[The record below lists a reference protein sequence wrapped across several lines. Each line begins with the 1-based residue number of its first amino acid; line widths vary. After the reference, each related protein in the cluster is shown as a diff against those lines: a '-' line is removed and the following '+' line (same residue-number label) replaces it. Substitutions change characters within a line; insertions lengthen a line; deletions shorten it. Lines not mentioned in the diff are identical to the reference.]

1 MIQRRCVFAIPATLP
16 DDPPSLRQLLQAAL
30 AEIERQRLII
40 AALQRNRFGRR
51 SEQLD
56 DTTVQQGVEDA
67 EQSVAEQ
74 SAAVDAAMPPPV
86 TGPAPC
92 PPRGEP
98 AKRNRGALPAELP
111 RVEQVI
117 DVEDKV
123 CPCCGG
129 ALHLIGEDR
138 SEMLDY
144 VPAHFRVR
152 VTRRPR
158 YGCRACEEAVVQ
170 APAPERPI
178 DGGMATEA
186 LVAHVLINKYSDHLP
201 LYRQA
206 QIFARQG
213 MTLDRSTLCNWVGR
227 ACWWLAP
234 LHELVLSTVLSSP
247 KVFADD
253 TTLPVLDPGRGRTK
267 TGRIWCYAVDNRP
280 WRGPGHPAAAYVYSE
295 DRKAEH
301 VRSHLRGFHGLLQV
315 DGYAGFGGLVG
326 TAAEDGPLLAFC
338 WAHVRRKFYDI
349 HVAAKPASGGVIPG
363 APLATEALRRI
374 AELYAVEEDIRG
386 TPADHRRAVRQ
397 QRSRPLVEAMH
408 TWLTEQLARVSGRST
423 IAQAIRYALNHWK
436 GLLRYLDDGRLEMDN
451 NTVERAMRSVA
462 LGRKNAL
469 FAGADSG
476 GRHWAIVATLIHTA
490 KLNDVDPLAWL
501 TDVLERMVAGHTKQ
515 HELATLLPWN
525 WNADQTVTVEAPS
538 SA

>member
-1 MIQRRCVFAIPATLP
+1 M
-16 DDPPSLRQLLQAAL
+16 LLAAL

-56 DTTVQQGVEDA
+56 DATVQQGVEDL

-74 SAAVDAAMPPPV
+74 TAAVEAATPPPKP
-86 TGPAPC
+86 PATEL
-92 PPRGEP
+92 PRSEP
-98 AKRNRGALPAELP
+98 ARRNRGALPVELP

-117 DVEDKV
+117 DIAAKT
-123 CPCCGG
+123 CPCCGN

-138 SEMLDY
+138 AEMLDY
-144 VPAHFRVR
+144 VPAQLRVR
-152 VTRRPR
+152 LIRRPR
-158 YGCRACEEAVVQ
+158 YGCRSCEEAVVQ

-186 LVAHVLINKYSDHLP
+186 LLAHVLVNKYSDHLP

-213 MTLDRSTLCNWVGR
+213 VTLDRSTLCNWVGR

-234 LHELVLSTVLSSP
+234 LHELVLSTVLASP

-267 TGRIWCYAVDNRP
+267 TGRLWCYAVDNRP
-280 WRGPGHPAAAYVYSE
+280 WCGPGQPAAAYVYSE
-295 DRKAEH
+295 DRRGEH
-301 VRSHLRGFHGLLQV
+301 PQTHLHGFRGLLQV
-315 DGYAGFGGLVG
+315 DGYAGFGGLVNG
-326 TAAEDGPLLAFC
+326 KTDDAPQLAFC

-349 HVAAKPASGGVIPG
+349 HVATKSL
-363 APLATEALRRI
+363 LAEEALRRI
-374 AELYAVEEDIRG
+374 AELYAIEAASRG
-386 TPADHRRAVRQ
+386 TPAENRRSVRQ

-408 TWLTEQLARVSGRST
+408 AWLRQQLERISGRST
-423 IAQAIRYALNHWK
+423 LAQAIRYALNHWS
-436 GLLRYLDDGRLEMDN
+436 GLILYLDDGRLELDT
-451 NTVERAMRSVA
+451 NTVERAMRPVA

-476 GRHWAIVATLIHTA
+476 ARHWAIVATLIQSA
-490 KLNDVDPLAWL
+490 KLNDVEPLAWL
-501 TDVLERMVAGHTKQ
+501 TDVLEQIVAGRTKR
-515 HELATLLPWN
+515 HELGSLLPWN
-525 WNADQTVTVEAPS
+525 WKPAKADAPGTG
-538 SA
+538 

>member
-1 MIQRRCVFAIPATLP
+1 M
-16 DDPPSLRQLLQAAL
+16 LLAAL

-51 SEQLD
+51 SEKLD
-56 DTTVQQGVEDA
+56 DATVQQGIEDLEQSLA
-67 EQSVAEQ
+67 EQAAALD
-74 SAAVDAAMPPPV
+74 AAVSRANPPKTDTKPH
-86 TGPAPC
+86 APHT
-92 PPRGEP
+92 EP

-117 DVEDKV
+117 DVGSKV

-129 ALHLIGEDR
+129 TMHLIGEDR
-138 SEMLDY
+138 SEMLDD

-152 VTRRPR
+152 QIRRPR
-158 YGCRACEEAVVQ
+158 YACRACEETIVQ

-186 LVAHVLINKYSDHLP
+186 LLAHVLVNKYSDHLP

-213 MTLDRSTLCNWVGR
+213 VTLDRSTLCNWVGR

-234 LHELVLSTVLSSP
+234 LHELVLSTVLASP

-267 TGRIWCYAVDNRP
+267 TGRLWCYAVDNRP
-280 WRGPGHPAAAYVYSE
+280 WCGPGHPAAAYVYSE
-295 DRKAEH
+295 NRKGEH
-301 VRSHLRGFHGLLQV
+301 PQAHLRGFRDLLQV
-315 DGYAGFGGLVG
+315 DGYAGFGGLLTG
-326 TAAEDGPLLAFC
+326 ETDNAPQLAFC
-338 WAHVRRKFYDI
+338 WAHARRKFYDI
-349 HVAAKPASGGVIPG
+349 HVANPS
-363 APLATEALRRI
+363 PLAEEALRRI
-374 AELYAVEEDIRG
+374 AQLYAIEDDIRG
-386 TPADHRRAVRQ
+386 TAAEHRRAERQ
-397 QRSRPLVEAMH
+397 QHSRPLVEALH
-408 TWLTEQLARVSGRST
+408 GWLVAQLERIPRRSVL
-423 IAQAIRYALNHWK
+423 AQAMRYALNHWD
-436 GLLRYLDDGRLEMDN
+436 GLIRYLDDGRLEMDT
-451 NTVERAMRSVA
+451 NTVERAMRTVA

-476 GRHWAIVATLIHTA
+476 GHHWAIVATLIQTA

-501 TDVLERMVAGHTKQ
+501 IDVLERIVAGTTRHNQ
-515 HELATLLPWN
+515 LHTLLPWN
-525 WNADQTVTVEAPS
+525 WKAARAAEAPS